1 MPVDT
6 MKLIAGMDKLSSVP
20 VVYAEL
26 DEAIRNMRVSASH
39 ISGIISKDTGLTARL
54 LRIVNSAFYSFPRKI
69 DTISR
74 AVIIVGTQ
82 QLRDLALATSII
94 SSFKDIPE
102 NHVTVES
109 FWKHSIACGITAR
122 CIAGYFKEP
131 NIERYFVAGI
141 LHDIGRII
149 LITKAPELAEQIF
162 QTVARTG
169 QPVVT
174 AERELLGYDHA
185 SIGCEL
191 VRLWQ
196 LPRCYEEI
204 IGFHHLPKQADL
216 FKLETS
222 VIHIADAIA
231 HAMRLGNSG
240 ENNVPPVFEEAWA
253 ATGLSVD
260 LLPYIMDT
268 VEKQYH
274 DSVNGFIFN

>member
-1 MPVDT
+1 

-20 VVYAEL
+20 VVYNEL

-39 ISGIISKDTGLTARL
+39 ISSIISKDTGLTARL

-102 NHVTVES
+102 NRITVES
-109 FWKHSIACGITAR
+109 FWKHSIACGIAAR

-141 LHDIGRII
+141 LHDIGRIV
-149 LITKAPELAEQIF
+149 LVTKAPDLAEEIF
-162 QTVARTG
+162 RNADRTG
-169 QPVVT
+169 QPLFL
-174 AERELLGYDHA
+174 AERAVMGCDHGA
-185 SIGCEL
+185 IGSDL

-204 IGFHHLPKQADL
+204 IGFHHQPNQADL
-216 FKLETS
+216 YKLETS
-222 VIHIADAIA
+222 VVHIADVIA
-231 HAMRLGNSG
+231 HAMMLGNSG
-240 ENNVPPVFEEAWA
+240 ERGVPPVYEEAWKE
-253 ATGLSVD
+253 TGLSVD